1 MWTNIAMMKN
11 SLEIVETKLAPA
23 LKVLESVNE
32 KLNLVGMGLDKV
44 KHNLIVQ
51 GVNLADQETAAKE
64 LESLSEMFKKFN
76 QDVVVHKNVI
86 EAKGLDVSKMAQEYS
101 SLSEKYS
108 RTVDIIKECKG
119 LLEQADRLTAQG
131 ASLAISL
138 SQLEMERK
146 RKQLVNIE

>member
-1 MWTNIAMMKN
+1 MG
-11 SLEIVETKLAPA
+11 A

-76 QDVVVHKNVI
+76 HDVEGHRNVI
-86 EAKGLDVSKMAQEYS
+86 EAKGVDVSKMAEEYS

-108 RTVDIIKECKG
+108 RTEEIIKECKG
-119 LLEQADRLTAQG
+119 LLEQADRLTAQE

-146 RKQLVNIE
+146 KKQLVNIE